1 MFSLDELTASTSVVT
16 PFAVGVSGVAGI
28 AAAFGPSTYP
38 LFPAVL
44 GYEVSQASDRRP
56 ALLRALLIV
65 FGMVVVDGILGGAAG
80 AVGVVVARWLAS
92 NLALSYLIVA
102 AVMAVVGLRF
112 LRAIRFHVPSGVAKE
127 ARSQAPWFESLGIGM
142 AFGVAACPAC
152 TPLLLA
158 VLLGAITTKSV
169 VFGALLMG
177 VFALGR
183 GLPIVA
189 LALSANAFRR
199 LRIGVRFSRWFDR
212 AGGWLLIASA
222 AYFVVQAWVVWSGT
236 MNIDGAGSMKGM

>member
-1 MFSLDELTASTSVVT
+1 MFSLDELTSATSAAT
-16 PFAVGVSGVAGI
+16 PLAVAIAAGAGL

-44 GYEVSQASDRRP
+44 GYEVALAPDRRP
-56 ALLRALLIV
+56 AIVRALTIV
-65 FGMVVVDGILGGAAG
+65 GGMIAVDAVLGGLAG
-80 AVGVVVARWLAS
+80 AVGLAVARWLAA

-102 AVMAVVGLRF
+102 SIMAVVGLRF
-112 LRAIRFHVPSGVAKE
+112 LRALRFRVPAGEVRE
-127 ARSQAPWFESLGIGM
+127 ARPNAPWYESLGIGM

-158 VLLGAITTKSV
+158 VLLGAIATKSV
-169 VFGALLMG
+169 AFGALLMA
-177 VFALGR
+177 VFAIGR

-199 LRIGVRFSRWFDR
+199 LRAGVRFSGWFDR
-212 AGGWLLIASA
+212 IGGVLMLASA
-222 AYFVVQAWVVWSGT
+222 AYFVVQAWSVWSGT
-236 MNIDGAGSMKGM
+236 MTMNSTGPMTGM